1 MHRTNEDLCFGRGVR
16 YELVS
21 IGACWKDWDDE
32 TCIVADVLRV
42 VSVATEYEVAA
53 RMRRHGTE
61 VLDQVTGLRNGA
73 PPEKEPVRRGYY
85 DAPIER

>member
-1 MHRTNEDLCFGRGVR
+1 
-16 YELVS
+16 
-21 IGACWKDWDDE
+21 
-32 TCIVADVLRV
+32 
-42 VSVATEYEVAA
+42 VAA